1 LAATVIALFAYQN
14 GLDDIEFLNLSDYPY
29 VLAQSDSADGGSSA
43 IAMERTDS
51 SIIVDYELKEGYA
64 YPYAGVKIFLG
75 DGKIRGKDLS
85 HYDSIFVWIK
95 PRGEG
100 TVRLYLRGYDAD
112 FYREGDEESKAD
124 LLSQWACDLN
134 PEVTV
139 DYYEGELN
147 EFTLPALFEDCD
159 ILVDCLDNME
169 TRRLLNDFAMESGKI
184 LVHAGVTGYIGQV
197 TVIIPGKTPGLE
209 EIYRYVKPSAGTPPS
224 VGSMVS
230 LIGSLEATQVIQM
243 ITGTGSPFVGKL
255 ATVDLQDG
263 SMEIISLS

>member
-1 LAATVIALFAYQN
+1 MPSRYDRQVLLFGEEGQKKLAEAKVGIAGCGGLGTVVVT
-14 GLDDIEFLNLSDYPY
+14 NLAS
-29 VLAQSDSADGGSSA
+29 
-43 IAMERTDS
+43 
-51 SIIVDYELKEGYA
+51 
-64 YPYAGVKIFLG
+64 AGVGSMIIA
-75 DGKIRGKDLS
+75 DKDVPDITNLNRQ
-85 HYDSIFVWIK
+85 FV
-95 PRGEG
+95 
-100 TVRLYLRGYDAD
+100 
-112 FYREGDEESKAD
+112 YREGDEESKAD

-134 PEVTV
+134 PEVAV

-169 TRRLLNDFAMESGKI
+169 TRMLLNDFAMESGKI
-184 LVHAGVTGYIGQV
+184 LVHAGVTGYAGQV
-197 TVIIPGKTPGLE
+197 TVIVPGKTPGLE

-255 ATVDLQDG
+255 ATVDLQNG
-263 SMEIISLS
+263 SIDIINLSS